1 MRKNQTIT
9 IRVNEEEKSQ
19 LEVLSKQLNMPV
31 STLLLQNTLKLQHV
45 QENAL
50 RQCVAESLHRLNL
63 LLEPHDDSPL
73 REAVREWEE
82 PVWRLLK

>member
-19 LEVLSKQLNMPV
+19 LEALSKQLNMPV
-31 STLLLQNTLKLQHV
+31 STLLLQNTLKLQNV

-50 RQCVAESLHRLNL
+50 RQCVAASLHRLNL
-63 LLEPHDDSPL
+63 LLEPYDDSPL
-73 REAVREWEE
+73 FENVREWEE
-82 PVWRLLK
+82 SVWQLLK